1 MLDILKIRADFP
13 ALQNYVWFQNG
24 GVSITPIPI
33 AEAHNRLMQE
43 LLERGPMHIVYP
55 EEEYPRRR
63 QTLARLAEFFKVEP
77 EELAVM
83 RGVSEAYQTVLRGLS
98 WQPGDQIVITEDEEQ
113 ALVIPTLHLR
123 DLFGVEVVR
132 LPLVDD
138 VEGQAQALAERLTH
152 RTRLVALSHVG
163 TDLGFRLP
171 VEPICRLTRERGI
184 PIFLDLA
191 HSAGLY
197 PIDLR
202 EIGCDFAGLLSYK
215 WMYAP
220 YAVGL
225 LFVRKERL
233 FDLQVTYAGGRAEA
247 WVDFNQQTFKLKET
261 AERFQYGPWAWPL
274 VHTWAFAADYL
285 TNLGLD
291 NIWKRTVVLTGRLKQ
306 GLMKIPGVTLY
317 TPTSSELSASLVS
330 FGVRGWDGPE
340 LQNTLRERWNIIT
353 RALYISKNGLRASV
367 PFFLLEEEID
377 LLLGAIRSLAAD
389 RAGK

>member
-63 QTLARLAEFFKVEP
+63 QTIARLAQFFRVEA

-83 RGVSEAYQTVLRGLS
+83 RGVSEAYQTVLRGLP
-98 WQPGDQIVITEDEEQ
+98 WQKGDQIVITEDEEQ
-113 ALVIPTLHLR
+113 ALVVPTLHLR

-138 VEGQAQALAERLTH
+138 VEGQVQALAERLTS

-171 VEPICRLTRERGI
+171 VKPICRLTRERGV
-184 PIFLDLA
+184 PIFIDLA

-202 EIGCDFAGLLSYK
+202 DIGCDFAGLLSYK

-233 FDLQVTYAGGRAEA
+233 SDLQVTYAGGRAEE
-247 WVDFNQQTFKLKET
+247 WVDFNQQTFKLKDT

-291 NIWKRTVVLTGRLKQ
+291 KIWARTVTLTGKLKH
-306 GLMKIPGVTLY
+306 GLAQIPAVTLY
-317 TPTSSELSASLVS
+317 TPMSPELSASLVS
-330 FGVRGWDGPE
+330 FGLRGWDGPE
-340 LQNTLRERWNIIT
+340 LQNALRERWDIIT

-367 PFFLLEEEID
+367 PFFLLEEEIN

-389 RAGK
+389 KDAL